1 MLIDLHAR
9 TRATVPGGHEA
20 RKIISAARR
29 AGLDGVAFVDRLH
42 TNHARELTAAGEE
55 EDFPVFIGVEIP
67 ALTGRFLCFAPEV
80 DPFFQREEWR
90 QLMAISVN
98 PTVQRVID
106 LFENVGGAVL
116 AAQPYVRQNGT
127 RLGDKL
133 VLYDRLSG
141 VEVFSPQ
148 CRPIERVLAIE
159 AGVKMGLPLAAGS
172 ETGRSLGDVG
182 QAATL
187 FSSRVQTQREFV
199 EALRSGEFWAV
210 DLTDQTPG
218 SRRGGGK
225 RSGSRDKSRSSDG
238 RRRRRRR
245 SRGRSSG
252 GK

>member
-42 TNHARELTAAGEE
+42 SSHARELTAVGEE
-55 EDFPVFIGVEIP
+55 ENFPVFIGVEIP
-67 ALTGRFLCFAPEV
+67 ALTGRFLCFGPEV

-98 PTVQRVID
+98 PTVKRVID
-106 LFENVGGAVL
+106 LFENIGGAVV
-116 AAQPYVRQNGT
+116 AAQPYAREDGT

-148 CRPIERVLAIE
+148 CRHIERVLAME

-187 FSSRVQTQREFV
+187 FSSRIQTQREFV

-210 DLTDQTPG
+210 DLTDQSPR

-225 RSGSRDKSRSSDG
+225 RSGGRGKSRPTSG
-238 RRRRRRR
+238 RRRRRR